1 MWYVCLSSTGKFI
14 SLKSETLYFIFPLLY
29 ISVVLEPRITL
40 EYIAWSY
47 V

>member
-1 MWYVCLSSTGKFI
+1 MCIFQVLG
-14 SLKSETLYFIFPLLY
+14 SLPALRVKLYFIFPLLY

-40 EYIAWSY
+40 EYIACSY